1 MAKNEK
7 WIWLVLGAGV
17 SASGAALLWRSR
29 DMVRVQAGQVLDIV
43 QKSLIQMGV
52 LHQQGLLGPLNQP
65 VEAGGDAQL
74 HAGATEPE
82 TTTLPNAAQAA
93 RDAGAPE
100 SAIQPE
106 TDAVEEASA
115 PYLEL
120 ERGAQPGH
128 NAVARDNLDRTL
140 LDAQDL
146 APRNDPDAGQL
157 ESFGDDQII
166 SDRVSTRLGRALHAE
181 ELPRININTQQN
193 GVVYLRGLVRSPE
206 QRERLQ
212 RIVEETEG
220 VQSVVNEIQIEQER
234 G

>member
-1 MAKNEK
+1 MAKNDK

-17 SASGAALLWRSR
+17 SASGVALLWRSR
-29 DMVRVQAGQVLDIV
+29 ETVRAQAGQVLDIA
-43 QKSLIQMGV
+43 QKSLAQIGV
-52 LHQQGLLGPLNQP
+52 LQKLGGLAHPGQP
-65 VEAGGDAQL
+65 AEPSDAQQ
-74 HAGATEPE
+74 HAGAKETE
-82 TTTLPNAAQAA
+82 TTTLPNAAEAA
-93 RDAGAPE
+93 RRAGAPE

-106 TDAVEEASA
+106 ADAVEEAPA
-115 PYLEL
+115 PRLEI

-140 LDAQDL
+140 LDAEDM
-146 APRNDPDAGQL
+146 APRDDPDAGQL
-157 ESFGDDQII
+157 ESSGDDAII
-166 SDRVSTRLGRALHAE
+166 SDRVSTRLGRALQE
-181 ELPRININTQQN
+181 ESLPRVNINTQQN
-193 GVVYLRGLVRSPE
+193 GVVYLRGTARSPE

>member
-7 WIWLVLGAGV
+7 WIWVVLGAGV
-17 SASGAALLWRSR
+17 SASGVALLWRSR
-29 DMVRVQAGQVLDIV
+29 EMVRAQAGQVLDIA
-43 QKSLIQMGV
+43 QRSLAQMGV
-52 LHQQGLLGPLNQP
+52 LQKPDAPAHSGQP
-65 VEAGGDAQL
+65 AEASDAQQ

-93 RDAGAPE
+93 REAGAPE

-106 TDAVEEASA
+106 ADVVEEASA
-115 PYLEL
+115 PHLEI

-140 LDAQDL
+140 LDAQDM

-157 ESFGDDQII
+157 ESFGDDELI
-166 SDRVSTRLGRALHAE
+166 SDRVSTRLGRALHE
-181 ELPRININTQQN
+181 EALPRININTQQN
-193 GVVYLRGLVRSPE
+193 GMVYLRGIVRSPE

-212 RIVEETEG
+212 QIVEETEG
-220 VQSVVNEIQIEQER
+220 VQSVVNDIQIEQER